1 MDADATIKCMNR
13 KILLGL
19 AAFIVVTA
27 AGMFYLAQSDSGD
40 LDSMATTTTS
50 PTTSSAPS
58 DATPNPEVNDEVA
71 PVGTYVNYADDV
83 IAQTS
88 GTKILFFHAPW
99 CPQCRTLEADIQEK
113 GVPSGVTII
122 KVDYDSSQSLR
133 QKYGVTIQTTLVKV
147 DDQANLVEKFVAY
160 NDPSVAS
167 IIENLL

>member
-1 MDADATIKCMNR
+1 MNR
-13 KILLGL
+13 KVLLGL
-19 AAFIVVTA
+19 AAFIALTA
-27 AGMFYLAQSDSGD
+27 AGMFYLTQSDSGG

-50 PTTSSAPS
+50 PTASPAPS
-58 DATPNPEVNDEVA
+58 DSTPNPVANDEVA
-71 PVGTYVNYADDV
+71 PAGAYVNYAEDV

-88 GTKILFFHAPW
+88 GTKILFFHASW

-122 KVDYDSSQSLR
+122 KVDYDSNQSLR

-147 DDQANLVEKFVAY
+147 DDQANLVEKYVAY